1 MMTDHD
7 RHPRPDI
14 SDSPAWLTEKVNV
27 TLPRW
32 SLIVGA
38 AAVLALIIIALD

>member
-1 MMTDHD
+1 MMTEHD
-7 RHPRPDI
+7 PY
-14 SDSPAWLTEKVNV
+14 SDAEQSSSASWLTQKVNV

-32 SLIVGA
+32 SLIVGG